1 MEAIERIIQQIEKE
15 SHAKMEAYKQERLSE
30 MQDEFEREKRK
41 EEKNITEQIHKNL
54 NKINRDTKLMLERQR
69 IQRRQKVLTK
79 KQDLLDELFEA
90 LTERMNQWGQKE
102 FQEFMEGILPKI
114 PISGEAEIILGEYS
128 KGLITS
134 DWLGQFRS
142 LDRVY
147 TLSVDEQVDRQG
159 GFVVRQGKIE
169 YNFLFSSLV
178 EELKEKEGFY
188 VSQQLFQ
195 QGD

>member
-1 MEAIERIIQQIEKE
+1 MEAIDRMIQQIQKE
-15 SHAKMEAYKQERLSE
+15 SRGKMEAYKQERLSE
-30 MQDEFEREKRK
+30 MQDEFEQEKKK
-41 EEKNITEQIHKNL
+41 EQKNKTEQVQKNL
-54 NKINRDTKLMLERQR
+54 NKINRETKLVLERQR
-69 IQRRQKVLTK
+69 IQMRQKVLTR
-79 KQDLLDELFEA
+79 KQDLLNDLFEA
-90 LTERMNQWGQKE
+90 LIDRMNHWGQGE
-102 FQEFMEGILPKI
+102 FQEFMEGILPKV
-114 PISGEAEIILGEYS
+114 PVSGEAEIILGEYS
-128 KGLITS
+128 KGLITPE
-134 DWLGQFRS
+134 WLEQFRS

-147 TLSVDEQVDRQG
+147 TLSEEQVDRQG

>member
-1 MEAIERIIQQIEKE
+1 MEAIERMIQQIQKE
-15 SHAKMEAYKQERLSE
+15 SHGKMEAYKQERLSE
-30 MQDEFEREKRK
+30 IQDEFEREKKK
-41 EEKNITEQIHKNL
+41 EQKNKTEQVQKNL
-54 NKINRDTKLMLERQR
+54 NKINRETKLVLERQR
-69 IQRRQKVLTK
+69 IQMRQKVLTR
-79 KQDLLDELFEA
+79 KQDLLNDLFEA
-90 LTERMNQWGQKE
+90 LTDRMNHWGQGE
-102 FQEFMEGILPKI
+102 FQEFMEGILPKV
-114 PISGEAEIILGEYS
+114 PVSGEAEIILGEYS
-128 KGLITS
+128 KGLITPE
-134 DWLGQFRS
+134 WLEQFRS

-147 TLSVDEQVDRQG
+147 TLSEEQVDRQG